1 MTTLKA
7 RPASSAAQSE
17 NDQENRLGSECQ
29 HIANGRLRSAAC
41 ILIFTGLLTGCQ
53 QPGIATRH
61 RMMCEQKSRLIIIDQ
76 AAWPKFVQ
84 SLARSKPH
92 NKSWFGRSNSEYLI
106 VHEKKEAILGRLGI
120 VRDDFI
126 VSSGFGQPPIAK
138 ILNFSFIQNTF
149 DTRYIMTCADWP
161 ASRYVK
167 EFEHVR

>member
-61 RMMCEQKSRLIIIDQ
+61 RMMCEQKSHLIIIDQ
-76 AAWPKFVQ
+76 AAWPKFVEI
-84 SLARSKPH
+84 LKRSKT
-92 NKSWFGRSNSEYLI
+92 NQNNWFGKTFSGYL
-106 VHEKKEAILGRLGI
+106 VLAENKDVREKSGVFADNFLI
-120 VRDDFI
+120 
-126 VSSGFGQPPIAK
+126 SSGFGRPPIAR
-138 ILNFSFIQNTF
+138 IVNFSYISNTF
-149 DTRYIMTCADWP
+149 DMEYIETCARWTT
-161 ASRYVK
+161 SRYMK
-167 EFEHVR
+167 EFEHAR